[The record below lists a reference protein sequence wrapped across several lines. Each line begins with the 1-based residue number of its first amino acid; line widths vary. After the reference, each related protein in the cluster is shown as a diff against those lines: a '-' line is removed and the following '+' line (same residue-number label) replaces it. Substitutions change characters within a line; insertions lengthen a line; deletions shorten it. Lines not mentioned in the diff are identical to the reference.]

1 MFVMDPHFASLL
13 EKLASSRRAAGLSRE
28 DVEKKLVLGPGWV
41 DRFETGDRLPSLA
54 TLIAL
59 LNLYELKISDFF
71 ESVELTDDIFIADRY
86 LTAKP
91 SGNNLILIFQ
101 LGKYRANVE
110 LEDSSI
116 DEFNAILLTLRDEL
130 ATASASEAIVFSFLK
145 AVELWPHLN
154 PSDLWYFFISRAY
167 QDDFNHPASSAGKD
181 WSQSWKRAGGWSLE
195 AIFLEHY
202 NPFLKQ
208 HGIELQMPDPALK
221 REYLDQ
227 MDILGHAGVEK
238 ADVIV
243 VGETDTGEKVAYGV
257 VHVKASFAERRTD
270 DVPLSRELIQ
280 GNYASPLV
288 TMDCKATPAARPFN
302 KGELGETQDSGK
314 KVSSKR
320 LDIERERAFDAVFSY
335 NTNTRPTPRGANVSA
350 RIYVCGFQ
358 DPDDPFSRYLIR
370 KWRDRQGAY

>member
-1 MFVMDPHFASLL
+1 MEPAFASLL
-13 EKLASSRRAAGLSRE
+13 KKLTALRQAAGFSKE

-41 DRFETGDRLPSLA
+41 ERFETGDKLPSLA
-54 TLIAL
+54 TLVAL
-59 LNLYELKISDFF
+59 LNLYEVKISDFF
-71 ESVELTDDIFIADRY
+71 ESVELTDDIFISDRH
-86 LTAKP
+86 LTARS
-91 SGNNLILIFQ
+91 SGNNLILTFQ
-101 LGKYRANVE
+101 LGKYQAEVE
-110 LEDSSI
+110 LEDATI
-116 DEFNAILLTLRDEL
+116 EEFNAILLTLRDYL
-130 ATASASEAIVFSFLK
+130 ASSTASEAIVASFLK
-145 AVELWPHLN
+145 SVETWPHLN

-202 NPFLKQ
+202 NPFLKK
-208 HGIELQMPDPALK
+208 HGIELQMPEPALK
-221 REYLDQ
+221 QKYLDQ

-243 VGETDTGEKVAYGV
+243 VGTTRDEGEVAYGV

-270 DVPLSRELIQ
+270 DIPLSKELIQ

-288 TMDCKATPAARPFN
+288 TMDCKATPAERPFN

-335 NTNTRPTPRGANVSA
+335 NTNTLPTPPGANVSA
-350 RIYVCGFQ
+350 RIYVCGFE
-358 DPDDPFSRYLIR
+358 DPDDPFSQYLIR
-370 KWRDRQGAY
+370 KWHDRQGTY

>member
-1 MFVMDPHFASLL
+1 MDPNFASLL
-13 EKLASSRRAAGLSRE
+13 EKLTSSRIATGLSKE
-28 DVEKKLVLGPGWV
+28 DVEKKMVLGPGWV
-41 DRFETGDRLPSLA
+41 ERFETGDKLPSLA

-59 LNLYELKISDFF
+59 LNLYRVRISDFF
-71 ESVELTDDIFIADRY
+71 ESVNLTDDIFISDRH

-91 SGNNLILIFQ
+91 SGDNLILVFQ
-101 LGKYRANVE
+101 MGKYRAEVE
-110 LEDSSI
+110 LQDASI
-116 DEFNAILLTLRDEL
+116 DEFNEILLTLRDEL
-130 ATASASEAIVFSFLK
+130 ATRSASEAIVTSFLK
-145 AVELWPHLN
+145 AVEVWPHLN

-195 AIFLEHY
+195 AIFLEYY
-202 NPFLKQ
+202 NPFLRQ

-243 VGETDTGEKVAYGV
+243 VGETDAGEKVAYGV

-288 TMDCKATPAARPFN
+288 TMDCKATPATKPFN

-335 NTNTRPTPRGANVSA
+335 NANTLPTPLGANVSA
-350 RIYVCGFQ
+350 RVYVCGFKNS
-358 DPDDPFSRYLIR
+358 DDPFSQYLIR
-370 KWRDRQGAY
+370 KWYDRQGTY

>member
-1 MFVMDPHFASLL
+1 MEPAFASLL
-13 EKLASSRRAAGLSRE
+13 KKLTALRQAAGFSKE

-41 DRFETGDRLPSLA
+41 ERFETGDRLPSLA
-54 TLIAL
+54 TLVAL
-59 LNLYELKISDFF
+59 LNLYEVKISDFF
-71 ESVELTDDIFIADRY
+71 ESVELTDDIFISDRH
-86 LTAKP
+86 LTARS

-101 LGKYRANVE
+101 LGKYQAEVE
-110 LEDSSI
+110 LEDATLE
-116 DEFNAILLTLRDEL
+116 EFNAILLTLRDYL
-130 ATASASEAIVFSFLK
+130 ASSTASEAIVASFLK
-145 AVELWPHLN
+145 AVETWPHLN

-202 NPFLKQ
+202 NPFLKK
-208 HGIELQMPDPALK
+208 HGIELQMPEPALK
-221 REYLDQ
+221 QKYLDQ

-243 VGETDTGEKVAYGV
+243 VGTTRDEEQVAYGV

-270 DVPLSRELIQ
+270 DIPLSKELIQ

-288 TMDCKATPAARPFN
+288 TMDCKATPAERPFN

-335 NTNTRPTPRGANVSA
+335 NTNTLPTPPGANVSA
-350 RIYVCGFQ
+350 RIYVCGFE
-358 DPDDPFSRYLIR
+358 DPDDPFSQYLIR
-370 KWRDRQGAY
+370 KWHDRQGAY